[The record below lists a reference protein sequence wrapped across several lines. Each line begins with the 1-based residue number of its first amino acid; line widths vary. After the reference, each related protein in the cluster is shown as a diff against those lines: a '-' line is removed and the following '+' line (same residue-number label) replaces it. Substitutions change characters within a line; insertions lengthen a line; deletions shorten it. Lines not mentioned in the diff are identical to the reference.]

1 MQLKLTLPPI
11 APPAAPGQKPA
22 GGPRTAAN
30 ADRAG
35 KGLEPGQPCSTALRS
50 WDDRLCDHLRH
61 EVRQRIDAA
70 GRPFYQHQCLDCGAR
85 LGTAVAAAKA
95 LADGRQPAPF
105 DEDLFQEG
113 DRKLARHFDEQRAA
127 LNRAIDE
134 RWAGRRLAYEAYL
147 LSEAWRN
154 KRAEALRRDEG
165 VCQGCRARPA
175 TQVHHLTYAH
185 LGDELLFELI
195 SVCADCHERIHRDRL
210 QAWPGAAI

>member
-1 MQLKLTLPPI
+1 MMQLKLTPPPI
-11 APPAAPGQKPA
+11 AAHEQKPA
-22 GGPRTAAN
+22 GSPRTAMS
-30 ADRAG
+30 ADQAD
-35 KGLEPGQPCSTALRS
+35 KGPEPGRPCSTTLQS
-50 WDDRLCDHLRH
+50 PLCDHLRH

-95 LADGRQPAPF
+95 LADGRQPPPF
-105 DEDLFQEG
+105 DEDLFREG
-113 DRKLARHFDEQRAA
+113 DRKLARHLDEQRAA

-154 KRAEALRRDEG
+154 KRAEALRRDHG
-165 VCQGCRARPA
+165 VCQGCRAQPA

-195 SVCADCHERIHRDRL
+195 SVCADCHERIHQDRL
-210 QAWPGAAI
+210 QTWPGAAT

>member
-1 MQLKLTLPPI
+1 MM
-11 APPAAPGQKPA
+11 
-22 GGPRTAAN
+22 R
-30 ADRAG
+30 
-35 KGLEPGQPCSTALRS
+35 LRS
-50 WDDRLCDHLRH
+50 WDARLCDHLRH

-70 GRPFYQHQCLDCGAR
+70 GRPFYQNQCLDCGAR

-105 DEDLFQEG
+105 DEDLYEYG
-113 DRKLARHFDEQRAA
+113 AEKLARNLDEQRAA

-134 RWAGRRLAYEAYL
+134 RWAEKRLAYDAYL
-147 LSEAWRN
+147 VSEAWRN

-185 LGDELLFELI
+185 LGDELLLELI
-195 SVCADCHERIHRDRL
+195 SVCDDCHERIHAAPTTTEGL
-210 QAWPGAAI
+210 GA

>member
-1 MQLKLTLPPI
+1 MQLKRRILT
-11 APPAAPGQKPA
+11 PAM
-22 GGPRTAAN
+22 TAAGD
-30 ADRAG
+30 DRAD
-35 KGLEPGQPCSTALRS
+35 KGLESGRLCSTALQGPPARLSTSESLRS
-50 WDDRLCDHLRH
+50 RDDRLCDHLRH
-61 EVRQRIDAA
+61 EVRQRVDAA

-105 DEDLFQEG
+105 DEDLYEHG
-113 DRKLARHFDEQRAA
+113 AEKLARQLDEQRAA

-134 RWAGRRLAYEAYL
+134 RWAEKRQAYEAYL

-175 TQVHHLTYAH
+175 TQVHHLTYSH

-195 SVCADCHERIHRDRL
+195 SVCADCHERIHQDRL
-210 QAWPGAAI
+210 QAWPGAAT